1 MAIAITKAEIKKLEA
16 KGKDGRMLP
25 KDWLGGLDE
34 TTNQYFGVWLNPKY
48 GHVGQ
53 EFTYSKGP
61 KAGQVGNTTSFNFV
75 TSGFNEATPVYYG
88 VSPIDFLKNA
98 EEHKLVTLR
107 PAGRGKTGKGVSGV
121 RVYPYSD
128 TTSRGA
134 DILASMG
141 LKPKS

>member
-25 KDWLGGLDE
+25 KDWLGS
-34 TTNQYFGVWLNPKY
+34 VWLNPKY

-61 KAGQVGNTTSFNFV
+61 KAGQVGKTTSFHCV
-75 TSGFNEATPVYYG
+75 TSGFNEATTLYYG
-88 VSPIDFLKNA
+88 VSPVDFLKEA

-107 PAGRGKTGKGVSGV
+107 PVGRGKSGKGVSGV